1 MIINYVFMIM
11 IITANTQKN
20 KKKQKKKK
28 QLVNSGLKLNFS
40 AGN

>member
-20 KKKQKKKK
+20 KKNKK

>member
-11 IITANTQKN
+11 IITATAP
-20 KKKQKKKK
+20 KKKKKKKK